1 MRFSDGS
8 ATLDEVTLSVDKLPA
23 PAAGTQY
30 EAWLLGQGGELRQS
44 LHLLT
49 LDAAGHG
56 DLVYRDSQGR
66 NLLALFDRL
75 EITAEPDPDPNPAS
89 SRNVVYSGAVP
100 PLALEHIKHL
110 LVAFPTTAQQTALT
124 VGLVAQATVLNDT
137 AQAMLAAQKAGDLA
151 TMRRDAEGMVN
162 LIAGPTG
169 QGAGDL
175 DGDGTVTDPGDGFGL
190 LLNGDNAGYIEGT
203 LDHAQLS
210 SDQPDATANIKL
222 HAAHVKVAAENLSEW
237 AVELRDRAAR
247 IAAAADV
254 ATASDDATQAAALA
268 DRFLNG
274 KDLDGNEVVDP
285 LPGEAGAKTAYQHA
299 RYLADIAVLPTG
311 SSTTGVRGTG
321 TPPPMEMGT
330 PYTEESGG
338 SPAPRTAGPAP
349 PTDTVALAPPTDT
362 VAPPPPETDTPLPT
376 ATAPPPPPATDT
388 PLPPP
393 PTDTAVPPPPT
404 ATPNLVPIGST
415 HFRDG
420 DQHQPLAAITGTLQ
434 LPAPP
439 AGQAFYAW
447 LVPSAGG
454 APLSLG
460 RLTPDAQGQATFAYT
475 DPAQANLLAAYDTVL
490 VTAEALETKPTAP
503 SAAIAFR
510 GRCRRWPWNISAI
523 CWSVLTKCRIRPPSR
538 RASIRRSG

>member
-1 MRFSDGS
+1 M
-8 ATLDEVTLSVDKLPA
+8 P
-23 PAAGTQY
+23 
-30 EAWLLGQGGELRQS
+30 
-44 LHLLT
+44 
-49 LDAAGHG
+49 
-56 DLVYRDSQGR
+56 
-66 NLLALFDRL
+66 
-75 EITAEPDPDPNPAS
+75 
-89 SRNVVYSGAVP
+89 
-100 PLALEHIKHL
+100 
-110 LVAFPTTAQQTALT
+110 QQ
-124 VGLVAQATVLNDT
+124 V
-137 AQAMLAAQKAGDLA
+137 
-151 TMRRDAEGMVN
+151 
-162 LIAGPTG
+162 
-169 QGAGDL
+169 
-175 DGDGTVTDPGDGFGL
+175 
-190 LLNGDNAGYIEGT
+190 
-203 LDHAQLS
+203 
-210 SDQPDATANIKL
+210 
-222 HAAHVKVAAENLSEW
+222 
-237 AVELRDRAAR
+237 
-247 IAAAADV
+247 
-254 ATASDDATQAAALA
+254 AALA

-274 KDLDGNEVVDP
+274 KDLNGNEVIDP
-285 LPGEAGAKTAYQHA
+285 LPDEAGAKTAYQHA

-311 SSTTGVRGTG
+311 SSATGARGTG
-321 TPPPMEMGT
+321 TPLPMEMGT

-404 ATPNLVPIGST
+404 ATPNLVPIGSA

-490 VTAEALETKPTAP
+490 VTAEALETKPAAP

-510 GRCRRWPWNISAI
+510 GQVPPLALEHIRHLLVGFDEVPNKTALAPGLYTQVGLIYHYAELMNKAYGAGDFAGVKAAAEQAVHLIEGAQGADAGDLDKNGTVGAGGDGFGLLTNGDQPGYLLAVKDHAALAAAQPDATEAIKQHAANVAITADNIQGWVTPIRDRALAI
-523 CWSVLTKCRIRPPSR
+523 TQAADLKATIAPISDIMSLANNAYYGVGLQADSQPQPVPG
-538 RASIRRSG
+538 SGGAFTCYQEALAMADLPIK